1 MSFPPIEVWP
11 GTLADQGGV
20 WCAECLEYIEPL
32 AEGGDALQ
40 DHHVLQQSYL
50 DDVFGKRSCPG
61 WTVPVHQKCH
71 QKVIDGLG
79 ASTRQFLDALHLKT
93 ETQQNSTHA
102 RLHDLGLYS
111 LCLPAKTRLIEQLVA
126 KGETDAALMALRHAI
141 TTASGTRW
149 GDPLVKRC
157 LKVKGASKD
166 PWIVA
171 NRAGYAAAFG
181 RLNDSTKLIAQ
192 ARMLAGGLPPAKQK
206 KLEVV
211 LRRRNSQRVSG
222 LYRADSDTVHAGFRD
237 SEFAYEEAE
246 TPYSRKTA
254 LVIRASLFYRAGDLN
269 SAHHAV
275 FKLSRDPG
283 EMPWLYEAE
292 ALMLYGLCEL
302 ERNGDPGMVYWCLSR
317 AQYIFCMLGLQSHA
331 PVGTNRLFPGS
342 KRDSMPGHVL
352 MKAPSLTVNSPLST
366 SDLTE
371 IRRDAI
377 GYPKRPGGST
387 VWHVIRE
394 DLAVRPRT

>member
-1 MSFPPIEVWP
+1 MSFPRIEVWP
-11 GTLADQGGV
+11 ATLADQGGV
-20 WCAECLEYIEPL
+20 WCAECLEYIKPL
-32 AEGGDALQ
+32 AKCGDALQ

-50 DDVFGKRSCPG
+50 DDAFGKGSCPG

-71 QKVIDGLG
+71 QKVIDRLG

-93 ETQQNSTHA
+93 ETQQDATHA

-111 LCLPAKTRLIEQLVA
+111 LCLPAKTRLIEQLVS
-126 KGETDAALMALRHAI
+126 KGENDAALIAVRHAI
-141 TTASGTRW
+141 ATASGTRW
-149 GDPLVKRC
+149 GDPLLKRC
-157 LKVKGASKD
+157 LRVKGASDD
-166 PWIVA
+166 PLIAA
-171 NRAGYAAAFG
+171 NLAGYAAAFG
-181 RLNDSTKLIAQ
+181 KLDDSTKLIGR
-192 ARMLAGGLPPAKQK
+192 ARGLARRLPRAKRK
-206 KLEVV
+206 KFEVV

-222 LYRADSDTVHAGFRD
+222 LYRADSDTVDAGFRD
-237 SEFAYEEAE
+237 SEFAFEEAE

-254 LVIRASLFYRAGDLN
+254 LVIRASLFYRAGDLR
-269 SAHHAV
+269 SAHDAV
-275 FKLSRDPG
+275 FQLSQEPG
-283 EMPWLYEAE
+283 EMPWLYKAE

-302 ERNGDPGMVYWCLSR
+302 ERNENPKMVYWCLSR

-331 PVGTNRLFPGS
+331 PVGTDRLFPGS

-352 MKAPSLTVNSPLST
+352 MKAPCLAVDSPLST
-366 SDLTE
+366 LDLTE

-377 GYPKRPGGST
+377 GYPRRPGGST